1 MAQENGAVPEANNGD
16 EARRKRL
23 KRFKIFGAAVTLA
36 GLAGGAYWLATRNSE
51 TTDDAFIDAN
61 VVQIAPLVGGAVVG
75 VHFTDNQWVEA
86 GQLLIQIDPRDYD
99 VLVAAA
105 RANLA
110 VAVAQRQA
118 AQADLDLVKATTGA
132 AIDEARNAVAQA
144 KHQVSEA
151 LQQADAAAADAVRAA
166 ADTKRYEELLK
177 RSDASKQRQ
186 EQAVADARA
195 TTARWRAAQLAA
207 DAAQSQQAQAQA
219 RLVDALAAPQRVAQ
233 KEAQLATATAQVEQA
248 EANLRAAE
256 LNLSYTRIT
265 VPQTGR
271 IGRRSVD
278 VGDVVTKN
286 QVLANLVLDPPWVTA
301 NFKETQLD
309 RMRPGAPVSLSVDAF
324 PGHAFR
330 GHVDS
335 IQPGSGARFS
345 LLPPENAT
353 GNYVK
358 VVQRVPVKIMFDDLA
373 DSMVRQLSPGMS
385 VVPDVDVGAPPAAA
399 Q

>member
-1 MAQENGAVPEANNGD
+1 MAQENQAGPGGSTGD

-23 KRFKIFGAAVTLA
+23 QRFKFFGAAVAFA
-36 GLAGGAYWLATRNSE
+36 GLAGSAYWLATRNSE
-51 TTDDAFIDAN
+51 TTDDAFVDAN

-75 VHFTDNQWVEA
+75 VTFTDNQWVEA
-86 GQLLIQIDPRDYD
+86 GQLLIQIDPRDYE
-99 VLVAAA
+99 VQVAAA
-105 RANLA
+105 RANLGIA
-110 VAVAQRQA
+110 AAQRQA
-118 AQADLDLVKATTGA
+118 AQADLELSKATTGA
-132 AIDEARNAVAQA
+132 AIDEAQHAVAQA

-151 LQQADAAAADAVRAA
+151 LQQADAAGADAVRAA
-166 ADTKRYEELLK
+166 ADIKRYEELLK
-177 RSDASKQRQ
+177 RADASKQRQ
-186 EQAVADARA
+186 EQAVADARS

-207 DAAQSQQAQAQA
+207 NAAQSQQAQAQA
-219 RLVDALAAPQRVAQ
+219 RLADALAAPQRIAQ

-248 EANLRAAE
+248 QANLRAAE

-265 VPQTGR
+265 APQAGR

-301 NFKETQLD
+301 NFKETQLA

-324 PGHAFR
+324 PGHDFH

-358 VVQRVPVKIMFDDLA
+358 VVQRVPVKIVFDNLA
-373 DSMVRQLSPGMS
+373 DGMVHQLSPGLS

-399 Q
+399 K